1 MKAPSRK
8 ELPRIEERISF
19 LYVDQ
24 CRLEKDDGAILIQT
38 NQGAVSVPAGQLI
51 VLMLGPGTTV
61 THRMVQIAS
70 EAGMQI
76 VWCGE
81 DGVRFYAGGSSL
93 SGNTDLLLK
102 QAAIVSNPKLRLAA
116 AKRMYKLRYPNE
128 DLSTCTMKQLLGKEG
143 RRVTQRYRELA
154 EQYAL
159 EWKGRRYSA
168 KDYESNTPL
177 QNAISCANACL
188 YGICYSVIFAL
199 GLSPGLGIVHT
210 GMAKSFVL
218 DIADI
223 YKENFAFP
231 AAFQIVSEGT
241 YDLEHRIRTAMRQL
255 IKEQRLPNRIVYD
268 IVTVLDDSDVTD
280 LQSEPENYLWAGR
293 QAIVS
298 GGILYGNDDNQ
309 SESGSS

>member
-1 MKAPSRK
+1 MLTGMRPPSRV

-38 NQGAVSVPAGQLI
+38 NQGTVSVPSGQLI

-93 SGNTDLLLK
+93 SGNTEFLLK
-102 QAAIVSNPKLRLAA
+102 QAGIVSNPKLRLAA
-116 AKRMYKLRYPNE
+116 AKRMYKIRYPNE
-128 DLSTCTMKQLLGKEG
+128 DFTNCTMRQLLGKEG
-143 RRVTQRYRELA
+143 KRVNQRYRELA
-154 EQYAL
+154 EQYAFV
-159 EWKGRRYSA
+159 WNGRRYSA
-168 KDYESNTPL
+168 KNYESNTPL
-177 QNAISCANACL
+177 QNALSCANACL
-188 YGICYSVIFAL
+188 YGICYSVIFAM
-199 GLSPGLGIVHT
+199 GLSPGLGIVHS

-223 YKENFAFP
+223 YKESISFP
-231 AAFQIVSEGT
+231 TAFQIVSEGT
-241 YDLEHRIRTAMRQL
+241 ADLEHRIRIAMRQHF
-255 IKEQRLPNRIVYD
+255 KEQHLPNRIVKD
-268 IVTVLDDSDVTD
+268 RV
-280 LQSEPENYLWAGR
+280 
-293 QAIVS
+293 
-298 GGILYGNDDNQ
+298 
-309 SESGSS
+309 